1 MQGVGEAYGDVGKE
15 VAESVPAKAG
25 SSAAVRAAADIAI
38 QSDPAGRGK
47 TAEQVQAEYDADLK
61 KSKQNAAG
69 AKPTAEETVEKE
81 EINAMG
87 GVPEDPEK
95 LQKKKMEKKRNE
107 KRNKKRFIKAQRA
120 EEERRV
126 RSVTGGA
133 KRKSQDGTDV
143 LDPSCLALGQP
154 GMYTDN
160 VFSDIRAQFEF
171 KVRDESRTRIR
182 KAVI

>member
-1 MQGVGEAYGDVGKE
+1 MEEADFEIRNDCIVK
-15 VAESVPAKAG
+15 AEP
-25 SSAAVRAAADIAI
+25 
-38 QSDPAGRGK
+38 
-47 TAEQVQAEYDADLK
+47 K
-61 KSKQNAAG
+61 KD
-69 AKPTAEETVEKE
+69 KPK
-81 EINAMG
+81 
-87 GVPEDPEK
+87 DK